1 MKSTTETNLTRP
13 SVEVKLPQI
22 RLSLKD
28 LAYLRSLSQDKS
40 AHCHPGSSTLDRLRF
55 LDLIARAKVPRSPE
69 ILAKLK
75 KEKEEALADLRA
87 NVIAESW
94 NAVVNNAFTL
104 RDSTRRMEPSE
115 EDVLTEKGK
124 QLLATGEATV
134 KVRKVGCV

>member
-40 AHCHPGSSTLDRLRF
+40 VHCHPGSSTLDRLRF

-87 NVIAESW
+87 NVITERW
-94 NAVVNNAFTL
+94 DAVVNNAFTL